1 MDIIP
6 NPSLI
11 ALQMVPFLVT
21 LGALY
26 FIIFKPMLDYL
37 DAREQVIASDRAE
50 ADRLQS
56 ELADKMADYEA
67 RLTAARAQVTELRAK
82 LRADAQAAADERL
95 HAAHAQAEEQVAAA
109 VAVIHQERDAARG
122 QLEATARALG
132 SDISARVLG
141 RTVAVG

>member
-37 DAREQVIASDRAE
+37 EAREQVIQGDQDEAE
-50 ADRLQS
+50 RLQK
-56 ELADKMADYEA
+56 ELDEKMTDYES
-67 RLTAARAQVTELRAK
+67 RLAAARRQVTELRAR
-82 LRADAQAAADERL
+82 LRAEAQADADARIAQAQAAAE
-95 HAAHAQAEEQVAAA
+95 ATVADA
-109 VAVIHQERDAARG
+109 VLVIHQERDAARG
-122 QLEATARALG
+122 QLEATARALA

>member
-26 FIIFKPMLDYL
+26 FIIFKPMLGYL
-37 DAREQVIASDRAE
+37 EAREQVIQGDQAE
-50 ADRLQS
+50 AERLQK
-56 ELADKMADYEA
+56 ELDEKMTDYET
-67 RLTAARAQVTELRAK
+67 RLAAARRQVTELRAR
-82 LRADAQAAADERL
+82 LRSEAQADADDRIAE
-95 HAAHAQAEEQVAAA
+95 AQAQADAKVAEA

-122 QLEATARALG
+122 QLEATARALA